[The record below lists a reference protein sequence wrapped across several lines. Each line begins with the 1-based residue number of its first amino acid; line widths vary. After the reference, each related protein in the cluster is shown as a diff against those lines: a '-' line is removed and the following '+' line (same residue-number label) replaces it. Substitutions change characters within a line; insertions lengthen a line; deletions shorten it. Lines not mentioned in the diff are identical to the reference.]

1 MAQAAANF
9 VPVHPSGSCCLPCAG
24 MELALTLGLHLYTN
38 LFAKEKNMNRIYC
51 RPAVLT
57 AAFMLAFPMA
67 LSAQTAPAATPPDAS
82 ATTLGPSSTI
92 DTHANP
98 GVPAAAAASAGQRN
112 ATNATMNKQGN
123 AAVVKADRDFMR
135 KAAGAGMY
143 EVEVSRLATERAQN
157 ADVRAFAEKMVSEH
171 TDANKELAALA
182 RARGV
187 ELPQKMPAD
196 KRKVIDRLKK
206 SNNFDKDYVKTVGLE
221 DHKADI
227 ALFDKAHTTGSDEEL
242 KTWTG
247 EKLPILKTHL
257 IYAQELYFKNFD
269 KSSRIV
275 PRIETAP
282 AMTEPSSFTKE
293 PAAGESKP

>member
-1 MAQAAANF
+1 
-9 VPVHPSGSCCLPCAG
+9 
-24 MELALTLGLHLYTN
+24 
-38 LFAKEKNMNRIYC
+38 MNRIYC
-51 RPAVLT
+51 RPAVVT
-57 AAFMLAFPMA
+57 AAFMLAFPMS
-67 LSAQTAPAATPPDAS
+67 LPAQTAPAATPPDAS
-82 ATTLGPSSTI
+82 ATTIGPSSTI

-112 ATNATMNKQGN
+112 GTNAAMSKKGN
-123 AAVVKADRDFMR
+123 ASVAKADRDFML

-143 EVEVSRLATERAQN
+143 EVEVSRLAIERALN

-171 TDANKELAALA
+171 TDANQELAALA

-206 SNNFDKDYVKTVGLE
+206 SNNFDKDYVNTVGLE

-227 ALFDKAHTTGSDEEL
+227 ALFDKAHTQGSDEKL

-257 IYAQELYFKNFD
+257 TYAQELYFKNFD

-293 PAAGESKP
+293 PVAGESKP